1 MSDEKESEVPEDRAL
16 SRKKAKKRLAL
27 LVKKALDE
35 STPIEEARTC
45 SFLAL
50 KICQEYG
57 FKIIDPQVAPTRA
70 PKIVGASHFDARI
83 AELFRVRRSAARPSY
98 VGVYMG
104 PNDGV
109 YQAPGLRGVCLQC
122 REPYEAHE
130 VAVWMGSRQGYVH
143 RDCLAVFQMKGQ
155 QHG

>member
-1 MSDEKESEVPEDRAL
+1 MSDEKAPEPPEDRAL

-50 KICQEYG
+50 KMCQEYG
-57 FKIIDPQVAPTRA
+57 FKITDPQVEPTRA
-70 PKIVGASHFDARI
+70 PRSVGAFHFDARVS
-83 AELFRVRRSAARPSY
+83 ELFRVHRSAARSSF

-104 PNDGV
+104 PNDEV
-109 YQAPGLRGVCLQC
+109 YQAPGMRGVCLQC
-122 REPYEAHE
+122 RKFYEAHE
-130 VAVWMGSRQGYVH
+130 VAVWMGSHQGYVH
-143 RDCLAVFQMKGQ
+143 RDCLAVFRMKGQ